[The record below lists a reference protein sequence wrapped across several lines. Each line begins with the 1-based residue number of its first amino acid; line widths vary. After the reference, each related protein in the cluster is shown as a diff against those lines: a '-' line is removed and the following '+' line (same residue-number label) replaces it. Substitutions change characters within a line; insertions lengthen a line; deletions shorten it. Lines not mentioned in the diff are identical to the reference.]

1 MSEAYENSYKLL
13 MGETTYEE
21 LSKDG
26 SFLLPKNH
34 EDPLVTLEYFQ
45 EIEDYEKCAKIRDMI
60 KWEEFSEI
68 AWDLLKGWGVKGEMI
83 NINQNK
89 DK

>member
-34 EDPLVTLEYFQ
+34 EDPLVTLKYFQ
-45 EIEDYEKCAKIRDMI
+45 EIEDYEKCIKIRD
-60 KWEEFSEI
+60 K
-68 AWDLLKGWGVKGEMI
+68 
-83 NINQNK
+83 QNK

>member
-1 MSEAYENSYKLL
+1 MSKAYENSYKLL

-45 EIEDYEKCAKIRDMI
+45 EIEDYGKCAKIRDMI

-68 AWDLLKGWGVKGEMI
+68 AWDLLKSWGVKGEMI